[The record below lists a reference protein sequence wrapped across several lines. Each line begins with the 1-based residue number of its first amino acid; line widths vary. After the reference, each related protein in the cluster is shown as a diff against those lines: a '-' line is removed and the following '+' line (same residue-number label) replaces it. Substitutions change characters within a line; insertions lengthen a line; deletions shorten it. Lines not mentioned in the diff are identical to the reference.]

1 MRFPGSI
8 LLVLPGLLAC
18 GAPPPGGPAP
28 EPAAGP
34 AAGGIPARI
43 TPAWYVARFPNCIDS
58 CDDPARTALWLEI
71 RDRPDLR
78 EALIQVIESPST
90 DAWTRSNAILRL
102 GATGQESAYRFI
114 RDRLERLPPDDPD
127 AHEWVLA
134 MGSGLGPWPDLVYE
148 TLAAQLIVP
157 YRSEATIFILG
168 SMGTERARAIL
179 EETARTTGDRELQ
192 QSIWRALR
200 GMEDHGRP

>member
-1 MRFPGSI
+1 M
-8 LLVLPGLLAC
+8 
-18 GAPPPGGPAP
+18 
-28 EPAAGP
+28 
-34 AAGGIPARI
+34 
-43 TPAWYVARFPNCIDS
+43 ARFPNCIDY

-71 RDRPDLR
+71 RERSDLR
-78 EALIQVIESPST
+78 EALIHVIESPIA
-90 DAWTRSNAILRL
+90 DPWTRSNAILRL
-102 GATGQESAYRFI
+102 GATGQPAYRFI

-134 MGSGLGPWPDLVYE
+134 VGSGLGPWPDLVYE
-148 TLAAQLIVP
+148 TLAAQLTVP

-168 SMGTERARAIL
+168 NMGTDRARAIL

-200 GMEDHGRP
+200 SMDDHGRP